1 MLEWKNSDKQFIE
14 ALLSQFEEVKT
25 FLEDEKNRT
34 VELQVVLLDLS
45 NNLAHFILSYINY
58 LANLFSPQLTNVEF
72 VDEIKLAMGWLRKLV
87 NIYESVP
94 EFFYLSI
101 EYLMVR
107 HKIDEIDYLV
117 RVMNA
122 GS

>member
-101 EYLMVR
+101 EYLMVK

>member
-25 FLEDEKNRT
+25 FFEDEKNRT

>member
-1 MLEWKNSDKQFIE
+1 M
-14 ALLSQFEEVKT
+14 
-25 FLEDEKNRT
+25 
-34 VELQVVLLDLS
+34 VLLDLS

-72 VDEIKLAMGWLRKLV
+72 VEEIKLAMGWLRKLV
-87 NIYESVP
+87 DIYESVP
-94 EFFYLSI
+94 EFFYLSV

-117 RVMNA
+117 RVMNMEN
-122 GS
+122 